1 MTTTH
6 VWNIGYLCMKS
17 MSWRSPLSAT
27 QIDIDDEALAAAMR
41 LSGAKT
47 KKEMVNIAL
56 REYAERR
63 RRTEARLRHL
73 DSAQEWDDDD
83 FWRRHAAEKAG
94 PGADRSEKGVA

>member
-1 MTTTH
+1 
-6 VWNIGYLCMKS
+6 MKS
-17 MSWRSPLSAT
+17 MSWRSALSAT

-83 FWRRHAAEKAG
+83 FWRRHTAEKAG

>member
-1 MTTTH
+1 M
-6 VWNIGYLCMKS
+6 
-17 MSWRSPLSAT
+17 SAT
-27 QIDIDDEALAAAMR
+27 QIDIDDEALAEAMR

-73 DSAQEWDDDD
+73 ERAQQWDADG
-83 FWRRHAAEKAG
+83 FWQRHAAEKGTSAG
-94 PGADRSEKGVA
+94 EPAEKGIA